1 MSDVK
6 VDPGKSL
13 KAPRLTMKANA
24 KAIPDLTTRSD
35 TKTTDIDKKVNSL
48 IGTMEGVQRSLSNG

>member
-1 MSDVK
+1 MSDVE
-6 VDPGKSL
+6 VDPAKSP

-24 KAIPDLTTRSD
+24 KAIPDLTTRLD